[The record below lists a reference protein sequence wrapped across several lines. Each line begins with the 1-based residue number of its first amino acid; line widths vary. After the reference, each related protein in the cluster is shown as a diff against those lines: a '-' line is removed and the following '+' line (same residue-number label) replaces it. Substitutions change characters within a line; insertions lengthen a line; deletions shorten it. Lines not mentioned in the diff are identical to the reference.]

1 VLEDGDDETQ
11 AIAALLHGTAEDGG
25 GRPLL
30 ARIRGECG
38 DDVAEIVAAAR
49 NASIGM
55 TRAASATARP
65 AISSTFA
72 RSATWRSVRGPG
84 R

>member
-30 ARIRGECG
+30 ARIRGE
-38 DDVAEIVAAAR
+38 AA
-49 NASIGM
+49 
-55 TRAASATARP
+55 T
-65 AISSTFA
+65 
-72 RSATWRSVRGPG
+72 TWRRSSRRLGTPRSG
-84 R
+84 